1 MKIKNT
7 HYSFDIKRAK
17 KIFNQS
23 MWERQ
28 IKLIGNHTIF
38 TAE

>member
-1 MKIKNT
+1 MKIKKNT

-28 IKLIGNHTIF
+28 I
-38 TAE
+38 